1 MAHHIALRYT
11 AKTTNGVCPSQVSEV
26 QAAIASKQLVPT
38 MRSQYMRVA
47 YQIPF
52 NPKVVFGQI

>member
-1 MAHHIALRYT
+1 
-11 AKTTNGVCPSQVSEV
+11 
-26 QAAIASKQLVPT
+26 

-52 NPKVVFGQI
+52 NPTVRVSLDQAEARTQEESNPNRKAEVSLRNEGGSLVRLERCRV